1 MCPLR
6 LRKESRRM
14 GDEKIFEINGVHHF
28 YPNGTHALQ
37 GVDLQIGRSDFIGLI
52 GQNGSGKTTL
62 AKHLNGLLRPSRGE
76 IRFKGTDCRR
86 IKAFELSSQ
95 VGYVFQNPDYQ
106 IFLHSVYDEL
116 AFGPR
121 NLKLPEE
128 EVRERALK
136 ALEFMDLAGTEKQ
149 HPQTLSRG
157 QRQRLAIASVLTME
171 PEVIILDE
179 PTGGQDRLQARNL
192 MNLLS
197 DLNSREHTI
206 VLITHD
212 LELAAEFSERVL
224 VMGDG
229 RMLLD
234 GTPDEVFQ
242 HDEVLESTQLRAPD
256 IYRLSNALG
265 WERRSL
271 SVDAFVREWTA
282 RREMYEEAEEQEA

>member
-1 MCPLR
+1 
-6 LRKESRRM
+6 M

-149 HPQTLSRG
+149 HPLTLSRG

-271 SVDAFVREWTA
+271 SVEAFVREWTA

>member
-1 MCPLR
+1 VTEELFDITG
-6 LRKESRRM
+6 LQ
-14 GDEKIFEINGVHHF
+14 HF

-37 GVDLQIGRSDFIGLI
+37 GVDLKIRVGEFVGLV

-62 AKHLNGLLRPSRGE
+62 AKHLNGLLRPSKGE
-76 IRFKGTDCRR
+76 IWFRDTDCRR
-86 IKAFELSSQ
+86 LKASELSSR

-121 NLKLPEE
+121 NLKLPED
-128 EVRERALK
+128 EVHKRALE
-136 ALEFMDLAGTEKQ
+136 ALEFMDLSGTEKQ

-157 QRQRLAIASVLTME
+157 QRQRLAIASVLVME
-171 PEVIILDE
+171 TEVIILDE

-192 MNLLS
+192 MDLLVNL
-197 DLNSREHTI
+197 NRRGRTI

-212 LELAAEFSERVL
+212 LELAAEFCGRVL
-224 VMGDG
+224 VMGGG

-242 HDEVLESTQLRAPD
+242 HEEVLESTQLRAPD

-265 WERRSL
+265 WEKRAL
-271 SVDAFVREWTA
+271 SVEAFVREWTA
-282 RREMYEEAEEQEA
+282 RREKFKEVEEKEA